1 MASLALSEIEMA
13 LKGLPDWS
21 YEDNQLKRCLVFHS
35 YPTAIS
41 FITRISFEA
50 EAMNHHPIILND
62 YKEVHLSLTTHDES
76 DCVTSRDLVLAE
88 KIQAI
93 IQAYYSPAK

>member
-1 MASLALSEIEMA
+1 MA

-21 YEDNQLKRCLVFHS
+21 YEENQLKRCLVFHC

-41 FITRISFEA
+41 FIMRISFEA
-50 EAMNHHPIILND
+50 EAMNHYPLIISEQN
-62 YKEVHLSLTTHDES
+62 EVQLTLSSHDEN
-76 DCVTSRDLVLAE
+76 DMVTSRDLVLAE

-93 IQAYYSPAK
+93 IQAYYS